1 MNIGENILLAF
12 ASLKANKMR
21 ALLTMLG
28 IIIGISSVIMIT
40 TLGNALQGSVTSTFE
55 DFGTN
60 LIELYVTYKD
70 DSTSRL
76 IDKKDL
82 ISDEMIEV
90 FKEKYGENILSISTS
105 SDVGTGKIKV
115 GRSDVKFSI
124 SGTNEGFC
132 ESNAIEIINGRFIN
146 EKDINGGKN
155 VVVIADKAVSKL
167 FPKGTDPIG
176 KELKI
181 KTDSGTLPL
190 TVVGVY
196 KSKVSKMMS
205 AMMMSDSETTNAYIP
220 ISTAQRFM
228 NSDNGYRYFDFKAAK
243 GLDYKKFGEE
253 TASFMNKRF
262 YKDNAYFQ
270 IKSYCLEQQL
280 DSFMQ
285 VLNVVKIVITII
297 AGISLLV
304 GGIGVMNIMLVSVTE
319 RTREIGVRKALGA
332 TNGAIRM
339 QFIVESIIIC
349 LVGGIIG
356 ILLGLLLG
364 NIGAL
369 IIGSSAAPSISGI
382 ITAVTFSVAI
392 GVFFGY
398 YPANKAAKLDPIEAL
413 RYE

>member
-12 ASLKANKMR
+12 ASLKSNKMR

-60 LIELYVTYKD
+60 LIELYIAYKD
-70 DSTSRL
+70 DSTSRPV
-76 IDKKDL
+76 DEKDL
-82 ISDEMIEV
+82 ISDEMIDAL
-90 FKEKYGENILSISTS
+90 KEQYGENILSISTS
-105 SDVGTGKIKV
+105 LDVGKGKIKV
-115 GRSDVKFSI
+115 GRNDVKLSI

-132 ESNAIEIINGRFIN
+132 ESNAIEVSEGRFIT
-146 EKDINGGKN
+146 EKDIKGGKN
-155 VVVIADKAVSKL
+155 VIVIADKAVSKL

-176 KELKI
+176 QELKI
-181 KTDSGTLPL
+181 KTDSGTLAM

-228 NSDNGYRYFDFKAAK
+228 DSDNGYKFFDFKAAK
-243 GLDYKKFGEE
+243 GLDYKKFAEE
-253 TASFMNKRF
+253 AASFMNEKF
-262 YKDNAYFQ
+262 YKDNPYFQ
-270 IKSYCLEQQL
+270 VKFYCFEQQL

-285 VLNVVKIVITII
+285 ILSIVKLVITII

-349 LVGGIIG
+349 LIGGVIG

-369 IIGSSAAPSISGI
+369 IIGSPAAPSISGI
-382 ITAVTFSVAI
+382 ITAVTFSLAI